1 MPIIPN
7 FWRKVYM
14 YNVAYKRSLT
24 EPGQQAG
31 LCWVLVAVIVR
42 PNLNVY
48 SHPGLTF
55 TEFVFTL
62 WNVATS
68 LTPLHYLKQSQALL
82 ISYSK
87 QVKRKLAVYCSLI
100 TATIVYISTRPG
112 CDDDKFRVCKCIFG
126 REEILLE
133 VRVGLIL
140 ITDWALRSLFMSLYQ
155 IVFFFI
161 ISISDLLILHS
172 LNSAEKQ
179 STLLP
184 WM

>member
-1 MPIIPN
+1 MLSIG
-7 FWRKVYM
+7 R
-14 YNVAYKRSLT
+14 A
-24 EPGQQAG
+24 
-31 LCWVLVAVIVR
+31 VAVIVR

-68 LTPLHYLKQSQALL
+68 LTPFHYLKQSQALL

-112 CDDDKFRVCKCIFG
+112 CASFNAGVCKCIFG

-140 ITDWALRSLFMSLYQ
+140 ITDWALQSLFMSLYQ

-161 ISISDLLILHS
+161 ISISDLVILHS